1 MAHISDPHFAA
12 RVRASFERQNAMNLI
27 MGYSSVGAV
36 VGTTTNGRRL
46 PTQKSHSSAQKL
58 RPKAAVQ

>member
-46 PTQKSHSSAQKL
+46 
-58 RPKAAVQ
+58 AVLGYFGKRTFNV